1 LSKGQPKLDQDIFL
15 DRTHGGRM
23 TVMLRRA
30 GLTIHPISEIY
41 PNNAHKFIS
50 DPEWIKLC
58 GENNWIIVSGDK
70 RLETVPENRQAIID
84 ARVKVFLL
92 TDSNSFPEVW
102 AAAVII
108 GRYKM
113 QEIID
118 ANSGPFFV
126 NITKRSDKH
135 VDRLRLPYGYAR
147 PESLQPETSL
157 PAEAAKNQPEPPRQL
172 PADTSP
178 PEPPKTLFSNL

>member
-1 LSKGQPKLDQDIFL
+1 
-15 DRTHGGRM
+15 
-23 TVMLRRA
+23 MLRRA
-30 GLTIHPISEIY
+30 GLTIHPICEVY
-41 PNNAHKFIS
+41 PNEAHKFIS

-58 GENNWIIVSGDK
+58 GENNWVIVSGDK

-118 ANSGPFFV
+118 ANPGPFFV
-126 NITKRSDKH
+126 NISKRSDKH
-135 VDRLRLPYGYAR
+135 IDRLRLPFGFSR
-147 PESLQPETSL
+147 PAMQQPDAAEAAAEPAETATPEPMKQV
-157 PAEAAKNQPEPPRQL
+157 PAEASESNPDR
-172 PADTSP
+172 D
-178 PEPPKTLFSNL
+178 LFSQLS

>member
-30 GLTIHPISEIY
+30 GLTIHPICEIY

-58 GENNWIIVSGDK
+58 GENNWVIVSGDK
-70 RLETVPENRQAIID
+70 RLETVPENRQAIVE

-135 VDRLRLPYGYAR
+135 VDRLRLPYGYTR
-147 PESLQPETSL
+147 PEPPPQQPAKPT
-157 PAEAAKNQPEPPRQL
+157 EAVKAQPQPEPPKPI
-172 PADTSP
+172 PADTSKT
-178 PEPPKTLFSNL
+178 EPPKTLFS

>member
-1 LSKGQPKLDQDIFL
+1 
-15 DRTHGGRM
+15 
-23 TVMLRRA
+23 MLRRA
-30 GLTIHPISEIY
+30 GLTIHPISEVY
-41 PNNAHKFIS
+41 PHNAHKFIP

-58 GENNWIIVSGDK
+58 GQNNWVIVSGDK
-70 RLETVPENRQAIID
+70 RLETVPENRQAIIE

-118 ANSGPFFV
+118 ANPGPFFV
-126 NITKRSDKH
+126 NVTKRSDKH
-135 VDRLRLPYGYAR
+135 IDRLRLPYGFSR
-147 PESLQPETSL
+147 NTQGQTQVGDKQPSSSIGELVSN
-157 PAEAAKNQPEPPRQL
+157 EHMKQL
-172 PADTSP
+172 PADASP
-178 PEPPKTLFSNL
+178 AREEPPDLFSNLK